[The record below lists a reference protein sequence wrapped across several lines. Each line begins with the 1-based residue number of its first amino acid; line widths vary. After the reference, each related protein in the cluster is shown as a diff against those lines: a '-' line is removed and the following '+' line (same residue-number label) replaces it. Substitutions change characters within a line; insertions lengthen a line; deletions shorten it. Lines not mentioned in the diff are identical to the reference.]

1 MFEVLQH
8 NISFA
13 SPFSPY
19 QHYLSG
25 VRSVAI
31 SVANVPPLT
40 GIWRNTLQKPTTT
53 TPASSAKRDLRSWT
67 VLNSTNWKATQT
79 SRWSEVCWHVQKK
92 YRMAQKGPVEDFTL
106 FFPLKSRMKL
116 WRQKTV
122 DIDISSSCEGHSLC
136 QSSEL
141 KFFVGALLWQLYQRA
156 QTVKVQCPEFC
167 NTVFKAWSIHLDL
180 LRETRRWNEKMEKH

>member
-1 MFEVLQH
+1 MFIFKLFLSHHQIGVHVWSPSIQH

-13 SPFSPY
+13 SPFFPY

-40 GIWRNTLQKPTTT
+40 GIWRNTIQKPTTT

-67 VLNSTNWKATQT
+67 VLNSTNWKATRT
-79 SRWSEVCWHVQKK
+79 SRWSEVCWHMVTCTKEVQN
-92 YRMAQKGPVEDFTL
+92 GPEGTGGRLHVVLPSEVQDETL
-106 FFPLKSRMKL
+106 KT
-116 WRQKTV
+116 QKTV

-136 QSSEL
+136 QSSL
-141 KFFVGALLWQLYQRA
+141 
-156 QTVKVQCPEFC
+156 
-167 NTVFKAWSIHLDL
+167 
-180 LRETRRWNEKMEKH
+180 